1 MIWCIHVKF
10 GLTTGEAHRWR
21 VTGKMV
27 LRIIFEPDKVEVI
40 GDWWIARTELYTVIW
55 ILTEYDKDD

>member
-1 MIWCIHVKF
+1 MDVKF

-21 VTGKMV
+21 VSGEKA

-40 GDWWIARTELYTVIW
+40 GDWRIAHIELYTVI
-55 ILTEYDKDD
+55 